1 MLHYVIDLV
10 DIFGQAGCK
19 AFQCPD
25 SEPFGVHFSCHL
37 ARRFAGLGVPSE
49 LVEEFAGSGPEDALD
64 HRPKMWLL
72 RRSVDFRHKALREE
86 RFKIHAAKFRAMID
100 HQLLGKTTVALD
112 TEAKGHHR

>member
-1 MLHYVIDLV
+1 MLISGGTSFICLTRTHEERGMLHHVIDLV
-10 DIFGQAGCK
+10 DIFGKAGCK

-64 HRPKMWLL
+64 HRPKMPTNCAT
-72 RRSVDFRHKALREE
+72 RCNE
-86 RFKIHAAKFRAMID
+86 
-100 HQLLGKTTVALD
+100 
-112 TEAKGHHR
+112 